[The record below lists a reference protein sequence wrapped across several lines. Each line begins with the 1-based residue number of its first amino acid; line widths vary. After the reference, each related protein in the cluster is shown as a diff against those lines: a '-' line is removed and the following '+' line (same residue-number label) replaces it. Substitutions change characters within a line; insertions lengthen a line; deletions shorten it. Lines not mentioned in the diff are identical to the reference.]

1 LGFCSLSLSAALVA
15 RRPPA
20 TKFSRP
26 AAQHPFWTGL
36 RHRRQKAEQA
46 DRGLGLRLGSGLGL
60 CSLSLSARRPP
71 NFLGLRRSTHFGLP
85 PAAQKAE
92 SRASRS
98 GTTPSFKGGGDLVL
112 GLSSGVALLS
122 RSPSR
127 LLVGSS
133 ATKFSRPAAQHPAP
147 IFGWPAAQ
155 KRQKAERAD
164 RRPPAHLLQG
174 GRDLVLSL
182 VGLSLSAC
190 RPPNFLGLRR
200 STHFGL
206 PPAAQKAESRASR
219 SGSTPSPPPS
229 FKGGGVI

>member
-1 LGFCSLSLSAALVA
+1 MAPDWGSAPSPSQLVGHQIFSACGAAPTLGWPL
-15 RRPPA
+15 RR
-20 TKFSRP
+20 
-26 AAQHPFWTGL
+26 
-36 RHRRQKAEQA
+36 RRQKAEQA
-46 DRGLGLRLGSGLGL
+46 DRGL
-60 CSLSLSARRPP
+60 PP
-71 NFLGLRRSTHFGLP
+71 P
-85 PAAQKAE
+85 
-92 SRASRS
+92 SR
-98 GTTPSFKGGGDLVL
+98 GGGDLVL
-112 GLSSGVALLS
+112 GLSSGLALLS

-200 STHFGL
+200 STHLLWAGL
-206 PPAAQKAESRASR
+206 RRRRQEAGSRP
-219 SGSTPSPPPS
+219 GTTPS
-229 FKGGGVI
+229 FRGVCV

>member
-1 LGFCSLSLSAALVA
+1 MAPDWGSAPSPSQLVGHQIFSACGAAPTLG
-15 RRPPA
+15 
-20 TKFSRP
+20 
-26 AAQHPFWTGL
+26 W
-36 RHRRQKAEQA
+36 
-46 DRGLGLRLGSGLGL
+46 
-60 CSLSLSARRPP
+60 
-71 NFLGLRRSTHFGLP
+71 

-206 PPAAQKAESRASR
+206 ACGAEGRKQSKQIGDYPLAS
-219 SGSTPSPPPS
+219 S
-229 FKGGGVI
+229 FKGGG